1 MDVKEDIRQTP
12 EYREIGNSFGDPLV
26 LAPRFYV
33 TSVRL
38 PSGERVDPR
47 NVELPSAFVL
57 DDDKKTIVNQY
68 ECYAPTEN

>member
-1 MDVKEDIRQTP
+1 M
-12 EYREIGNSFGDPLV
+12 GDPLV